1 MRFRIVQS
9 YGRYGATVTPYGR
22 PTLKIGDKGPD
33 VADLQEMLNA
43 AIGTSLAMDGVFGPA
58 TGHAV
63 IQFQTQQHLP
73 PDGIVGMTTWTALG
87 QPASGKEQVPVV
99 GTTTPKP
106 GTVTMAP
113 GAGMLGQVTGFL
125 SDPVNLAALAIGG
138 GLIAYFAF
146 RGK

>member
-73 PDGIVGMTTWTALG
+73 PDGIVGTTTWTALG

-99 GTTTPKP
+99 GTTTTPKP

-113 GAGMLGQVTGFL
+113 GAGVLGFF
-125 SDPVNLAALAIGG
+125 SDPVNLAAVVVGG